1 MTNEQKQLIAIIRC
15 AFGNKEISQALP
27 PLSDEEKKKI
37 SIYAGRQGMFPFLQY
52 GPGFLEGEWKSLIFK
67 QLAHA
72 CYADSVQIA
81 EVKDILDEF
90 EKRGIYCIPLKGIR
104 TKTMYPASE
113 LRTMG
118 DLDILYKPE
127 QTKEMKMTMESMGY
141 RCDGEAAKHDH
152 YQKGSIIVEMHKTLL
167 SAQSDAFQY
176 FLGIWER
183 AVPVNGKQFVYEMTL
198 EDHYLFTL
206 YHLIEHFVRGGIG
219 IRMVL
224 DIFVILE
231 QPDLDREY
239 VERELEKLGIAK
251 FERKLR
257 CLAYLWFGEKQERMG
272 EERKEELEELADYI
286 VNGGIFGNQENDRQN
301 NMLMH
306 KSRAAYLCSVVF
318 PSYQTMRTVFPWLKT
333 PVFLPIAWVVRVKN
347 VWMKRRGNV
356 RIQMERA
363 KAWEKKDDRE
373 SEMRKRFFERCGL

>member
-52 GPGFLEGEWKSLIFK
+52 APGFLEGEWKSLIFK

-72 CYADSVQIA
+72 CYADSVQTA
-81 EVKDILDEF
+81 EVKGILDEF

-104 TKTMYPASE
+104 TKTVYPASE

-224 DIFVILE
+224 DIFVISR
-231 QPDLDREY
+231 QPKLDWEY
-239 VERELEKLGIAK
+239 VDHELKKLEIDT
-251 FERKLR
+251 FERNIR
-257 CLAYLWFGEKQERMG
+257 CLANLWFGEKDETI
-272 EERKEELEELADYI
+272 EKNELEELAEYI
-286 VNGGIFGNQENDRQN
+286 VNGGVFGNRENDRQN

-306 KSRAAYLCSVVF
+306 KSKAAYLRSVVF

-333 PVFLPIAWVVRVKN
+333 PFLLPVAWAVRAKN
-347 VWMKRRGNV
+347 VWTKRRGNV
-356 RIQMERA
+356 KMQMERA

-373 SEMRKRFFERCGL
+373 SEMRKRFFERYGL